1 MGLYGA
7 IWGRFP
13 ILLLPLPFLHK
24 NKSPV
29 VKLTTEQHEFGYK
42 NKNRLTEMKRFLGHS
57 FPFSSLYHTKN
68 YYGNYDML
76 RVYL

>member
-1 MGLYGA
+1 MGLYGD
-7 IWGRFP
+7 GSQFFFCHFP
-13 ILLLPLPFLHK
+13 SCTK

-76 RVYL
+76 RVYP